1 MAEINLLSWV
11 KQGNC
16 KLPNEVPEQGDTS
29 GKLPFVPE
37 MHLPTTRGCKISTNR
52 PFPQDYM
59 DTTDARAEQN
69 LQDAGIT
76 AFFFDYSTQARLL
89 CLLSVSLPGLVTH
102 RSIQHFER

>member
-1 MAEINLLSWV
+1 
-11 KQGNC
+11 
-16 KLPNEVPEQGDTS
+16 
-29 GKLPFVPE
+29 
-37 MHLPTTRGCKISTNR
+37 
-52 PFPQDYM
+52 M